1 MTTISI
7 RNPEM
12 PRFLISKSPIID
24 QNTVISG
31 TDYKHIVKVL
41 RLRLGSEITLF
52 DEDSFEH
59 IGVITHV
66 GTKDIKVKIK
76 ESRLVTR
83 ESRLSITLLQG
94 LPKGDKMD
102 LIVEKATELGV
113 NTIVPVTT
121 ERSQVKNT
129 RRLKRWQRIALE
141 SSKQCGRINPPSVEE
156 VKELIS
162 AINLYKNRC
171 LRLIFYENAEV
182 NLRNYV
188 RNINEPPITI
198 VLFIGPEGGFSE
210 KEVDLAMKC
219 DFIPLSL
226 GPRIFRTETA
236 GIVAVS
242 ILQYLFGDL

>member
-1 MTTISI
+1 
-7 RNPEM
+7 M
-12 PRFLISKSPIID
+12 PRFPISRGSIIN
-24 QNTVISG
+24 QNAVIG
-31 TDYKHIVKVL
+31 GADYRHIVKVL
-41 RLRLGSEITLF
+41 RLGQGSEIILF
-52 DEDSFEH
+52 DEDSLEY
-59 IGVITHV
+59 IGVITRV
-66 GTKDIKVKIK
+66 GSRDITVRLK
-76 ESRLVTR
+76 ESMLVTR

-162 AINLYKNRC
+162 AINLYNNRC

-182 NLRNYV
+182 SLRNYM
-188 RNINEPPITI
+188 RNITEPPKTI

-242 ILQYLFGDL
+242 ILQHLLGDL

>member
-1 MTTISI
+1 
-7 RNPEM
+7 M
-12 PRFLISKSPIID
+12 PRFPISRSSIID
-24 QNTVISG
+24 QNAVIG
-31 TDYKHIVKVL
+31 GADYRHIVRVL
-41 RLRLGSEITLF
+41 RLGQGSEIILF
-52 DEDSFEH
+52 DEDSLEYV
-59 IGVITHV
+59 GVITRV
-66 GTKDIKVKIK
+66 GSRDITVRLK

-83 ESRLSITLLQG
+83 ESSLSITLLQG

-141 SSKQCGRINPPSVEE
+141 SSKQCGRINPPSVEG

-162 AINLYKNRC
+162 AINFYKNRS

-182 NLRNYV
+182 NLRNYM
-188 RNINEPPITI
+188 RNITEPPKTI

-236 GIVAVS
+236 GIVALS
-242 ILQYLFGDL
+242 ILQYLLGDL